1 MKFDKS
7 QFENLELENIGQ
19 WPPAAKM
26 LLTIFLAVMVIFLGY
41 IGLVSGKI
49 EQLNRVTAEEVTL
62 KQSYQTKYHVAANLD
77 LFRAQMIEAE
87 DVFATQ
93 LRSLPNSHE
102 TPGLL
107 DDITFIGTTSGLEF
121 VKLEWQP
128 EISKEIYIELPID
141 IEVNGSYHSFG
152 NFVSKIAGLPRIVTL
167 HDFKIVIVNNNN
179 NNKNKNNKLNLK
191 LEAKTYRYQEQEIK
205 TQ

>member
-1 MKFDKS
+1 MKFDTS
-7 QFENLELENIGQ
+7 QFENLELDNIGQ
-19 WPPAAKM
+19 WPAAAK
-26 LLTIFLAVMVIFLGY
+26 LVLTIFLSIVVIGLGY
-41 IGLVSGKI
+41 VGLVSDKMK
-49 EQLNRVTAEEVTL
+49 QLDLVTAEEITL
-62 KQSYQTKYHVAANLD
+62 KQSYKVKYHVAANLE
-77 LFRAQMIEAE
+77 LFRAQMLEAE
-87 DVFATQ
+87 DIFANQ

-107 DDITFIGTTSGLEF
+107 DDITFIGTISGLDF

-167 HDFKIVIVNNNN
+167 HDFKIDIMPTS
-179 NNKNKNNKLNLK
+179 KKTLNLK
-191 LEAKTYRYQEQEIK
+191 LEAKTYRYQEAK

>member
-1 MKFDKS
+1 LKFDAS

-19 WPPAAKM
+19 WPAAAK
-26 LLTIFLAVMVIFLGY
+26 LVLTVFLSIVVIGLGY
-41 IGLVSGKI
+41 VGLVSDKI
-49 EQLNRVTAEEVTL
+49 KQLDQVVAEEITL
-62 KQSYQTKYHVAANLD
+62 KQSYKIKYNVAANLE
-77 LFRAQMIEAE
+77 LFRAQMLEAE
-87 DVFATQ
+87 DIFSNQ
-93 LRSLPNSHE
+93 LRRLPNSHE

-107 DDITFIGTTSGLEF
+107 DDITFIGTISGLDF

-167 HDFKIVIVNNNN
+167 HDFKIDIMPNTTDT
-179 NNKNKNNKLNLK
+179 LNLK
-191 LEAKTYRYQEQEIK
+191 LEAKTYRYQEAKIK
-205 TQ
+205 

>member
-19 WPPAAKM
+19 WPPAAK
-26 LLTIFLAVMVIFLGY
+26 LILTMFLAAMVIFLGY
-41 IGLVSGKI
+41 MGLVSSKI
-49 EQLNRVTAEEVTL
+49 DQLNAVQAEEVTL
-62 KQSYQTKYHVAANLD
+62 KQSYQTKYHVAVNLE
-77 LFRAQMIEAE
+77 LFRAQMVEAE
-87 DVFATQ
+87 NIFAMQ

-152 NFVSKIAGLPRIVTL
+152 SFVSKIAGLPRIVTL
-167 HDFKIVIVNNNN
+167 HNFKIDIIETSNDV
-179 NNKNKNNKLNLK
+179 LNLK
-191 LEAKTYRYQEQEIK
+191 LEAKTYRYQEKEVK

>member
-1 MKFDKS
+1 MKFDAS
-7 QFENLELENIGQ
+7 QFENLELDNIGQ
-19 WPPAAKM
+19 WPAAAKL
-26 LLTIFLAVMVIFLGY
+26 LLTVFLSIVVIGLGY
-41 IGLVSGKI
+41 VGLVSDKLD
-49 EQLNRVTAEEVTL
+49 QLDQVIAEETTL
-62 KQSYQTKYHVAANLD
+62 KQSYKAKYHVAANLE
-77 LFRAQMIEAE
+77 LFRAQMLEAE
-87 DVFATQ
+87 DIFATQ

-107 DDITFIGTTSGLEF
+107 DDITFIGTISGLDF

-141 IEVNGSYHSFG
+141 IIVNGSYHSFG

-167 HDFKIVIVNNNN
+167 HDFIIDIIPTNTDSLN
-179 NNKNKNNKLNLK
+179 LNLK
-191 LEAKTYRYQEQEIK
+191 LEAKTYRYQEAK

>member
-1 MKFDKS
+1 VKFDKS

-19 WPPAAKM
+19 WPPAAK
-26 LLTIFLAVMVIFLGY
+26 LVLTVFLAIMVMFLGY
-41 IGLVSGKI
+41 MALVSSKI
-49 EQLNRVTAEEVTL
+49 EQLDRVVAEEKTL
-62 KQSYQTKYHVAANLD
+62 KQSYQTKYHVAANLE
-77 LFRAQMIEAE
+77 LFRAQMVEAE
-87 DVFATQ
+87 EIFATQ

-128 EISKEIYIELPID
+128 EIGKEIYIELPID

-167 HDFKIVIVNNNN
+167 HNFKIDIIQVSNDL
-179 NNKNKNNKLNLK
+179 LNLK
-191 LEAKTYRYQEQEIK
+191 LEAKTYRYQEQEVK

>member
-1 MKFDKS
+1 MKFDQT

-19 WPPAAKM
+19 WPPAAK
-26 LLTIFLAVMVIFLGY
+26 LVLTIFLAVLVLFLGY
-41 IGLVSGKI
+41 MGLISSKI
-49 EQLNRVTAEEVTL
+49 DQLDRVVAEEVTL
-62 KQSYQTKYHVAANLD
+62 KQSYQAKYHVAANLE
-77 LFRAQMIEAE
+77 LFKAQMVEAE
-87 DVFATQ
+87 DIFANQ
-93 LRSLPNSHE
+93 LKSLPNSHE

-107 DDITFIGTTSGLEF
+107 DDITFVGTTSGLEF

-152 NFVSKIAGLPRIVTL
+152 HFVSKVAGLPRIVTL
-167 HDFKIVIVNNNN
+167 HDFKINIVET
-179 NNKNKNNKLNLK
+179 KSDLLNLK
-191 LEAKTYRYQEQEIK
+191 LKAKTYKYKEKEVK

>member
-1 MKFDKS
+1 M
-7 QFENLELENIGQ
+7 
-19 WPPAAKM
+19 
-26 LLTIFLAVMVIFLGY
+26 
-41 IGLVSGKI
+41 
-49 EQLNRVTAEEVTL
+49 
-62 KQSYQTKYHVAANLD
+62 
-77 LFRAQMIEAE
+77 
-87 DVFATQ
+87 
-93 LRSLPNSHE
+93 
-102 TPGLL
+102 
-107 DDITFIGTTSGLEF
+107 EF

-167 HDFKIVIVNNNN
+167 HNFKVDIIQTGVDS
-179 NNKNKNNKLNLK
+179 LNLK

>member
-19 WPPAAKM
+19 WPPAAK
-26 LLTIFLAVMVIFLGY
+26 LVLSIFLAVMVMFLGY
-41 IGLVSGKI
+41 MTLVSSKI
-49 EQLNRVTAEEVTL
+49 EQLDRVAAEEKTL
-62 KQSYQTKYHVAANLD
+62 KESYTTKYHVAANLE
-77 LFRAQMIEAE
+77 LFRAQMVEAE
-87 DVFATQ
+87 EVFATQ

-128 EISKEIYIELPID
+128 EIGKEIYIELPID

-167 HDFKIVIVNNNN
+167 HNFKIDIIEVSNDL
-179 NNKNKNNKLNLK
+179 LNLK
-191 LEAKTYRYQEQEIK
+191 LEAKTYRYQEQEVK
-205 TQ
+205 AQ

>member
-7 QFENLELENIGQ
+7 QFENLDIENIGQ
-19 WPPAAKM
+19 WPSAPK
-26 LLTIFLAVMVIFLGY
+26 LVLIIFLAIMVVFLGY
-41 IGLVSGKI
+41 IGLVSSKM
-49 EQLNRVTAEEVTL
+49 EQLDRAKAEEVTL
-62 KQSYQTKYHVAANLD
+62 KQSFQTKYHVAANLE
-77 LFRAQMIEAE
+77 LFRAQMVMAE

-152 NFVSKIAGLPRIVTL
+152 SFVSKIAGLPRIVTL
-167 HDFKIVIVNNNN
+167 HNFKIEILQTDSDT
-179 NNKNKNNKLNLK
+179 LNLK
-191 LEAKTYRYQEQEIK
+191 LEAKTYRYQEQEVK
-205 TQ
+205 AQ

>member
-1 MKFDKS
+1 LKFDAS

-19 WPPAAKM
+19 WPAAAK
-26 LLTIFLAVMVIFLGY
+26 LVLTIFLSIVVIGLGY
-41 IGLVSGKI
+41 VGLVSDKI
-49 EQLNRVTAEEVTL
+49 KQLDQVVAEEVTL
-62 KQSYQTKYHVAANLD
+62 KQSFKVKYSVAANLE
-77 LFRAQMIEAE
+77 LFRAQMLEAE
-87 DVFATQ
+87 DIFANQ
-93 LRSLPNSHE
+93 LRRLPNSHE

-107 DDITFIGTTSGLEF
+107 DDITFIGTISGLDF

-167 HDFKIVIVNNNN
+167 HDFKIDIMQDATDT
-179 NNKNKNNKLNLK
+179 LNLK
-191 LEAKTYRYQEQEIK
+191 LEAKTYRYQEAKIQ
-205 TQ
+205 

>member
-1 MKFDKS
+1 VNFDKS
-7 QFENLELENIGQ
+7 QFEDLDLENLAQ
-19 WPPAAKM
+19 WPAAPK
-26 LLTIFLAVMVIFLGY
+26 LVLIIFLAAMVVFLGY
-41 IGLVSGKI
+41 IGLVSDKI
-49 EQLNRVTAEEVTL
+49 DQLKRVQAEELTL
-62 KQSYQTKYHVAANLD
+62 KQSYETKYHVAANLE

-107 DDITFIGTTSGLEF
+107 DDITFIGTTNGLEF

-152 NFVSKIAGLPRIVTL
+152 GFVSKIAGLPRIVTL
-167 HDFKIVIVNNNN
+167 HDFKINILGTNGDT
-179 NNKNKNNKLNLK
+179 LNLK
-191 LEAKTYRYQEQEIK
+191 LEAKTYRYQEQGAEI
-205 TQ
+205 Q